1 MNKDVLLLFI
11 GLPSA
16 QISYIPAAVGLQTP
30 TLTPAGEQRYF
41 EYPLTP
47 QPMPGGAGQL
57 HRDSLLQRSKINLHR
72 TNSKKKRF
80 SIISGGNGLDF
91 FQADPLTAQYLQPTS
106 PTSGLPIAVRR

>member
-72 TNSKKKRF
+72 TNFKKK
-80 SIISGGNGLDF
+80 NDF
-91 FQADPLTAQYLQPTS
+91 PLFQVEMD
-106 PTSGLPIAVRR
+106 